1 MVFLT
6 LEEIVKKHIRNFNRY
21 KFLLI
26 ELVKKGIKLKY
37 RRSYL
42 GIIWTLLEPLLT
54 TIVLTIVFQKLLG
67 TSSKQGEPYAIYIL
81 TGRLLYGFF
90 NESTKVAMRSI
101 RANSAMIKKVYVPK
115 YLYPLSSVLYTY
127 VIFLMSLVILALA
140 SAVLGVV
147 PTIHILEAVISLI
160 VLFLFCFGLSMIL
173 ATISVFFRDLEYL
186 WNVLSMLIMYCS
198 AIFYYTTRLTG
209 LASYLVK
216 LNPLYCIISN
226 FRSSVLYGRS
236 IFTTPSEF
244 QMLIYATVVSILL
257 DIIGVFLFY
266 KKQDEF
272 ILQI

>member
-1 MVFLT
+1 M
-6 LEEIVKKHIRNFNRY
+6 KKHIRNFNRY
-21 KFLLI
+21 KFLLV

-54 TIVLTIVFQKLLG
+54 TIVLTIVFQNLLG

-127 VIFLMSLVILALA
+127 VIFLMSLFVLALA
-140 SAVLGVV
+140 SGVLGVK
-147 PTIHILEAVISLI
+147 PTIHIIEALASLF

-198 AIFYYTTRLTG
+198 AIFYYTTKLKG
-209 LASYLVK
+209 MSAVLVK

-226 FRSSVLYGRS
+226 FRSSVLYGQS
-236 IFTTPSEF
+236 IFTIANERN
-244 QMLIYATVVSILL
+244 MLIYSLVVSLVL
-257 DIIGVFLFY
+257 DIVGVFMFY

>member
-1 MVFLT
+1 MN
-6 LEEIVKKHIRNFNRY
+6 KHIRNFNRY
-21 KFLLI
+21 KFLLV

-54 TIVLTIVFQKLLG
+54 TVVLTLVFSSLLG
-67 TSSKQGEPYAIYIL
+67 RNSREGQPYAIYIL

-127 VIFLMSLVILALA
+127 VIFAMSLFVLALA
-140 SAVLGVV
+140 SAVLGVK
-147 PTIHILEAVISLI
+147 PTIHIIEAIVPLV
-160 VLFLFCFGLSMIL
+160 VLFMFCFGLSMIL
-173 ATISVFFRDLEYL
+173 ATIAVFFRDLEYL
-186 WNVLSMLIMYCS
+186 WNVIAMLVMYCS
-198 AIFYYTTRLTG
+198 AIFYYESQVKGIGAT
-209 LASYLVK
+209 LVK
-216 LNPLYCIISN
+216 LNPLFCIISN
-226 FRSSVLYGRS
+226 FRSTVLYGQS
-236 IFTTPSEF
+236 IFTVATERN
-244 QMLIYATVVSILL
+244 MLIYAVVVSVIL
-257 DIIGVFLFY
+257 DIVGIFMFY

>member
-1 MVFLT
+1 MN
-6 LEEIVKKHIRNFNRY
+6 KHIRNFNRY

-54 TIVLTIVFQKLLG
+54 TIVLTIVFENLLG
-67 TSSKQGEPYAIYIL
+67 SAKRPGEPYAIYIL

-127 VIFLMSLVILALA
+127 IIFLMSLIVLAVA
-140 SAVLGVV
+140 SAVLGVK
-147 PTIHILEAVISLI
+147 PSIYIIEAVVSLI
-160 VLFLFCFGLSMIL
+160 VLFMFCFGLSMIL

-198 AIFYYTTRLTG
+198 AIFYYTTKLKG
-209 LASYLVK
+209 MSAVLVK
-216 LNPLYCIISN
+216 LNPLFCIISN
-226 FRSSVLYGRS
+226 FRSSVLYGQS
-236 IFTTPSEF
+236 IFTVVE
-244 QMLIYATVVSILL
+244 QRNMLIYAFIVSVIL
-257 DIIGVFLFY
+257 DFVGVFMFY